1 MILLLESLHAD
12 AERVLA
18 QCAPLVRAS
27 DPNAPERDLA
37 DFTAVRAILTR
48 GRGRITAPLIDR
60 CPALRA
66 VARAGTGLDNVDTAH
81 AKARGIPVVY
91 APGANAATVAEHTI
105 ALILDL
111 ARGIT
116 RTAKL
121 VSAGRWEE
129 RKHFHGHELAGL
141 RLGLVGCGNI
151 GKRVAA
157 LARAFGMEV
166 FRAERGADGT
176 SNTSAASTASA
187 ALDLPPALP
196 LAELLATSDA
206 VSLHVPLSSATRHM
220 IGARELAAMKPGA
233 YLVNTARG
241 ELIDGAALRAALAA
255 NQLGGFAAD
264 VLEQEPPAADDPLLS
279 HERVVLTPHV
289 GALTERTYRLACL
302 FTAENV
308 VRVLRGETPEP
319 RSILR

>member
-12 AERVLA
+12 AERVLET
-18 QCAPLVRAS
+18 CDPVFRVG
-27 DPNAPERDLA
+27 DPNEPDRDLA
-37 DFTAVRAILTR
+37 DFSKVRAILTR
-48 GRGRITAPLIDR
+48 GRGRITAKLIDR
-60 CPALRA
+60 CQALRA
-66 VARAGTGLDNVDTAH
+66 VARAGTGLDNVEVAH

-166 FRAERGADGT
+166 FRAERSDG
-176 SNTSAASTASA
+176 SASSTSASG
-187 ALDLPPALP
+187 DLPPTLP
-196 LAELLATSDA
+196 LGELLATCDA
-206 VSLHVPLSSATRHM
+206 VSLHVPLSPATRGL
-220 IGARELAAMKPGA
+220 IGERELATMKPGA

-241 ELIDGAALRAALAA
+241 ELIDGAALRASLAA
-255 NQLGGFAAD
+255 GHLGGFAAD
-264 VLEQEPPAADDPLLS
+264 VLEQEPPAADDPLLA